1 MSSLAGQCFAQD
13 FSSRSKLS
21 GTVWQY
27 IDPSLKTPCLS
38 QAGLQW
44 QMESELLLWNCRS
57 GARVTAG
64 PVLADIAAWSVI
76 IYDCPTVRPG
86 KPSSLSLS
94 CQLAN
99 LSLTQADRQGKL
111 RVQIVQADCKRSMP
125 TWNATNVHHQLTRE
139 SFQRVH
145 FKPDFQTLLRLA

>member
-44 QMESELLLWNCRS
+44 QMESLEVLLWNCRS

-86 KPSSLSLS
+86 KPSSLRLWAWV
-94 CQLAN
+94 AN
-99 LSLTQADRQGKL
+99 L
-111 RVQIVQADCKRSMP
+111 P
-125 TWNATNVHHQLTRE
+125 TWAWQAGKAKGSNCSGWLCMFYANKECHQCLSSTDQGVF
-139 SFQRVH
+139 SKGPF
-145 FKPDFQTLLRLA
+145 